1 MKKFILL
8 AILIFMLTISAKAET
23 EEIIKKGESL
33 NLARCLEIG
42 LKLQP
47 NIIAALNTADASQ
60 HRIAEARANY
70 YPQINWSTGYS
81 RVLPVSTSRLSSS
94 SGSQFFSSSSGGS
107 FDQYSSSFS
116 LSQNIY
122 DFGRTSSQVNI
133 QSLNYNSSLA
143 DLETVA
149 EQITFNIKQ
158 AYYGVLRARRNRDVS
173 ADTVKQFELHLE
185 QAKGF
190 FEVGTKPKFDVTK
203 AEVDL
208 SNARLNLIKAENA
221 LRIAVVNLD
230 NAMGVPDA
238 PEYVVEDNLSYQK
251 YEITLDDALSR
262 AYQNRPDMKS
272 IAAKRRAAEVSVDFA
287 KTGYYPAITGN
298 ASYGW
303 AGETFPLDH
312 GWTVGATVS
321 VPIFSGFLTKS
332 QVSEAKANLNVLKAN
347 EESVRQTIVFDVQ
360 QAFLNL
366 REAQDRIPAA
376 ELSVR
381 LALENFDIANGR
393 YAAGVGN
400 PIEVTDAEVSLT
412 NAKTAHIQALY
423 DYKSAQASL
432 EKAMGV
438 R

>member
-8 AILIFMLTISAKAET
+8 AILIFMLAISAKAET
-23 EEIIKKGESL
+23 EEIIKKGEFL
-33 NLARCLEIG
+33 NLARCIEIG

-70 YPQINWSTGYS
+70 YPQVNWSTGYS
-81 RVLPVSTSRLSSS
+81 RISSVSTGRLSSS
-94 SGSQFFSSSSGGS
+94 SGSQFVSSSSGGS
-107 FDQYSSSFS
+107 FDQYSTSFS

-122 DFGRTSSQVNI
+122 DFGKTSSQVNI
-133 QSLNYNSSLA
+133 QSLNYNSSIA

-158 AYYGVLRARRNRDVS
+158 AYYGVLQARRNRDVS

-221 LRIAVVNLD
+221 LRLAIVTLN

-238 PEYVVEDNLSYQK
+238 PEYIVEDNLLYQK

-272 IAAKRRAAEVSVDFA
+272 IAAKRLAAEISVDFA
-287 KTGYYPAITGN
+287 KAGYYPAITGN
-298 ASYGW
+298 ASYIW

-312 GWTVGATVS
+312 GWTVGAAVS
-321 VPIFSGFLTKS
+321 IPIFSG
-332 QVSEAKANLNVLKAN
+332 
-347 EESVRQTIVFDVQ
+347 
-360 QAFLNL
+360 
-366 REAQDRIPAA
+366 
-376 ELSVR
+376 
-381 LALENFDIANGR
+381 
-393 YAAGVGN
+393 
-400 PIEVTDAEVSLT
+400 
-412 NAKTAHIQALY
+412 
-423 DYKSAQASL
+423 
-432 EKAMGV
+432 
-438 R
+438 